1 MILLVLECTV
11 ANSVHV
17 RSMLQH
23 SGSKSGRPV
32 SDKPIS
38 LGCHLGVRGLQWKSL
53 SQAHDLY
60 DMSHHVLDHAYAC
73 PPPPHLPPPHLSQPG
88 GGKAHRDSKTDNL
101 LYDHDTGMFVT
112 IDFGLYLLLSGKG
125 FYVAGTPGE
134 LGPTPHNELR
144 A

>member
-1 MILLVLECTV
+1 MSDQCCSTRGLKV
-11 ANSVHV
+11 AGQSVTN
-17 RSMLQH
+17 RS
-23 SGSKSGRPV
+23 V
-32 SDKPIS
+32 
-38 LGCHLGVRGLQWKSL
+38 LGVIW
-53 SQAHDLY
+53 
-60 DMSHHVLDHAYAC
+60 AYAAFNGNHC
-73 PPPPHLPPPHLSQPG
+73 PKHTTYTTCLTMCLTMHMPAPPPPHLPPPHLSQPG